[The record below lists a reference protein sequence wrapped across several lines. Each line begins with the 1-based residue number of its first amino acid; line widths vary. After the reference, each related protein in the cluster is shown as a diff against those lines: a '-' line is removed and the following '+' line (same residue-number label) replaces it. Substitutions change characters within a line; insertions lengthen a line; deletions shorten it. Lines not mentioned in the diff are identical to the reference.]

1 VDLLM
6 TCKKCMTLRAKF
18 VRWLGIRLGVMEP
31 IKEQPKKETRMEW
44 TQDQIAAVIGTKEL
58 ELISMRMQLAQ
69 ALARIKELEPAVQE
83 EKKLEAVK

>member
-1 VDLLM
+1 M